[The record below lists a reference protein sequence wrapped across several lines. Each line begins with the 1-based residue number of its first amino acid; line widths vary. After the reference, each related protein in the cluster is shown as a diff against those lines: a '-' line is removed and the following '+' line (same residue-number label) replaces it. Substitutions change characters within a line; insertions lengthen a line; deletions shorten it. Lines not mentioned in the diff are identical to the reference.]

1 MAKQRVW
8 MTAVF
13 VAVVGLAA
21 PAVAEQLRLGYVDLQ
36 RALNETQEGQAAKR
50 RLKRMFTKRQTDLD
64 KMQDRIKRME
74 EDLKKQ
80 KEVLSEDAF
89 ATRVEAYRKAF
100 IELQST
106 YVQYQRDLTERETQ
120 ETGRILKQ
128 MQAILAE
135 IGERDGYTAVT
146 DVTEGG
152 VFYFRQSLDLT
163 NELIRLYDQRHPGG
177 GGGGGEG
184 EEEGGGAGGK
194 AGKAGKAPAKAGK
207 TGKAGGKAPAGGGK
221 APGWFQREK
230 VRPVR

>member
-135 IGERDGYTAVT
+135 IGERDG
-146 DVTEGG
+146 
-152 VFYFRQSLDLT
+152 
-163 NELIRLYDQRHPGG
+163 
-177 GGGGGEG
+177 
-184 EEEGGGAGGK
+184 
-194 AGKAGKAPAKAGK
+194 
-207 TGKAGGKAPAGGGK
+207 
-221 APGWFQREK
+221 
-230 VRPVR
+230 